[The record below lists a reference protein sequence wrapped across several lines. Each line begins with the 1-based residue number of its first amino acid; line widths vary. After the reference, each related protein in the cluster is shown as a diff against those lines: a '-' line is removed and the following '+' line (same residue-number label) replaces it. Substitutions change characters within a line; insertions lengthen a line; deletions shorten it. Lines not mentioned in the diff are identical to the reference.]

1 MLARARATA
10 RARAQREARDGCSHR
25 WQLAAIA
32 FNLQQ
37 LRTCRRNL
45 DGNTDNTNHRER
57 APSPT
62 ARSAGKNEALHL
74 SSSRAPRPSLATPT
88 KHIKATKPA
97 ALPYQ
102 LAAAATA
109 FAPLAAL
116 AGGQAEGTGL
126 ALGIE
131 DEREGRALLAVGG
144 FMFTVFFRWS
154 RSSRTRTAT
163 AAEYDERRLWSLCK

>member
-1 MLARARATA
+1 MKLLTLLFAGAAALA
-10 RARAQREARDGCSHR
+10 
-25 WQLAAIA
+25 
-32 FNLQQ
+32 
-37 LRTCRRNL
+37 
-45 DGNTDNTNHRER
+45 
-57 APSPT
+57 P
-62 ARSAGKNEALHL
+62 
-74 SSSRAPRPSLATPT
+74 TPT
-88 KHIKATKPA
+88 KHHIKATKPA

-131 DEREGRALLAVGG
+131 DEREGYALLAVGG

-154 RSSRTRTAT
+154 AEQPDADSDFF
-163 AAEYDERRLWSLCK
+163 AEYDERRL

>member
-1 MLARARATA
+1 MKLLTLLFAGAAALA
-10 RARAQREARDGCSHR
+10 
-25 WQLAAIA
+25 
-32 FNLQQ
+32 
-37 LRTCRRNL
+37 
-45 DGNTDNTNHRER
+45 
-57 APSPT
+57 PT
-62 ARSAGKNEALHL
+62 
-74 SSSRAPRPSLATPT
+74 P

-131 DEREGRALLAVGG
+131 DEREGYALLAVGG
-144 FMFTVFFRWS
+144 FMFAVFFRWS
-154 RSSRTRTAT
+154 AEQPDADSDFF
-163 AAEYDERRLWSLCK
+163 AEYDERRL

>member
-1 MLARARATA
+1 MKLLTLLFAGAAALAPTPA
-10 RARAQREARDGCSHR
+10 
-25 WQLAAIA
+25 
-32 FNLQQ
+32 
-37 LRTCRRNL
+37 
-45 DGNTDNTNHRER
+45 NHI
-57 APSPT
+57 
-62 ARSAGKNEALHL
+62 
-74 SSSRAPRPSLATPT
+74 
-88 KHIKATKPA
+88 IKASKPA

-131 DEREGRALLAVGG
+131 DEREGYALLAVGG

-154 RSSRTRTAT
+154 AEQPDSDSDFF
-163 AAEYDERRLWSLCK
+163 AEYDERRL

>member
-1 MLARARATA
+1 MKLLTLLFAGAAALA
-10 RARAQREARDGCSHR
+10 
-25 WQLAAIA
+25 
-32 FNLQQ
+32 
-37 LRTCRRNL
+37 
-45 DGNTDNTNHRER
+45 
-57 APSPT
+57 P
-62 ARSAGKNEALHL
+62 
-74 SSSRAPRPSLATPT
+74 TPT
-88 KHIKATKPA
+88 KQHHIKATKPA

-131 DEREGRALLAVGG
+131 DEREGYALLAVGG

-154 RSSRTRTAT
+154 AEQPDADSDFF
-163 AAEYDERRLWSLCK
+163 AEYDERRL